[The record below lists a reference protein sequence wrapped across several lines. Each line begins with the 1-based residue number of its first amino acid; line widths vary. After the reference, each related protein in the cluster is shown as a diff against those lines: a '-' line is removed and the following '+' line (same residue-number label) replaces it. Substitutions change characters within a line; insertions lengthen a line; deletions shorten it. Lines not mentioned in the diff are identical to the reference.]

1 MVTPGVREF
10 ELINRIGD
18 EQRGLRRRQSRYG
31 KQSSEFY
38 AAAPCV
44 VVRPSGRSGSNLDG
58 LVVSRMDSQDCFD
71 HRASRKRQASR
82 KCQPDRSGRVN

>member
-1 MVTPGVREF
+1 MVAPGVREF
-10 ELINRIGD
+10 ELIDRIRD
-18 EQRGLRRRQSRYG
+18 EQRGLRRSQSRYG

-38 AAAPCV
+38 AAPCV
-44 VVRPSGRSGSNLDG
+44 VVRPCGRDGSNLDG

>member
-1 MVTPGVREF
+1 MVAPGVREL
-10 ELINRIGD
+10 ELIDRIGD
-18 EQRGLRRRQSRYG
+18 EQRGLRGRQSRYG

-38 AAAPCV
+38 AAACV
-44 VVRPSGRSGSNLDG
+44 VRSRGRSGSDLDG

-82 KCQPDRSGRVN
+82 KCQQTGAGG

>member
-1 MVTPGVREF
+1 MMAPAVREF
-10 ELINRIGD
+10 ELIDRVGD
-18 EQRGLRRRQSRYG
+18 EQRGLRRRQSHDG

-44 VVRPSGRSGSNLDG
+44 VIHSCVRSGANLDG